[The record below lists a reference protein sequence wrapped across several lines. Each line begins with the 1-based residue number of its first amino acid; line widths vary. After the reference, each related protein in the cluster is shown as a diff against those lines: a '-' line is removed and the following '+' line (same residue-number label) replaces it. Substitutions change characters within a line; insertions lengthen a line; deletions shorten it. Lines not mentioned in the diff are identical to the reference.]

1 MTTRN
6 PTTLMTIPNEEAFD
20 FLFKIV
26 IVGECGTGKTCVVQ
40 RFKSGTFI
48 ERHGN
53 TIGVDFSMKTVVV
66 DNKKVKLQIWDTAG
80 QERFRTITQ
89 SYYRSANGVIIVYDI
104 TKRSS
109 FLSVGK
115 WVEEVKRYS
124 GNSVLLAVVG
134 NKADL
139 ETLREV
145 EFEEA
150 EALCQYM
157 PDVLF
162 VLEASAKS
170 NSNIEEAFMYLATEL
185 KRRHDNGLLIQDDD
199 DEDTIRLGES
209 RSISKCSSCTKGMS
223 RIRNL
228 HSVLNSKK
236 CYKSQQKII

>member
-1 MTTRN
+1 
-6 PTTLMTIPNEEAFD
+6 MTISTEETFD

-26 IVGECGTGKTCVVQ
+26 LIGDCGTGKTCVVQ
-40 RFKSGTFI
+40 RFKNGTFI

-53 TIGVDFSMKTVVV
+53 TIGVDFSMKTVIV
-66 DNKKVKLQIWDTAG
+66 DGKKVKVSISKRKTFILQRWDTAG

-109 FLSVGK
+109 FLSVTR
-115 WVEEVKRYS
+115 WIEEVRRYS
-124 GNSVLLAVVG
+124 GNSVLIALVG

-150 EALCQYM
+150 EAMCQYL
-157 PDVLF
+157 PEVLF
-162 VLEASAKS
+162 FLESSAKT

-185 KRRHDNGLLIQDDD
+185 KVRQL
-199 DEDTIRLGES
+199 
-209 RSISKCSSCTKGMS
+209 
-223 RIRNL
+223 
-228 HSVLNSKK
+228 V
-236 CYKSQQKII
+236 KSN